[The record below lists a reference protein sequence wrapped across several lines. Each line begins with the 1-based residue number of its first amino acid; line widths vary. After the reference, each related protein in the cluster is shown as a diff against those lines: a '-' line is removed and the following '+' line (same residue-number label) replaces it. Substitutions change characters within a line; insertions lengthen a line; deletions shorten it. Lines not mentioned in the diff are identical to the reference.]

1 MLVKRTKP
9 ISPSKIGLFD
19 NCRLRYLAESEGVAC
34 SRLQMGPAALMGIAV
49 HAAIESLVGH
59 PEPEVGLVRG
69 VLTEKL
75 SEQLSSP
82 KKSSQ
87 IAHAAFKRYGLRG
100 VVSQARIL
108 LLCGYVLDVL
118 GRLPRQV
125 SSGKPPVSSAPS
137 QIDQLGME
145 KWVMSE
151 SLAMAGRIDYSFLD
165 EVGTLHVVD
174 FKSGAVTEADGVPKP
189 GYLMQIAA
197 YGSMLREAHSV
208 AKVRLHLEGPRG
220 GWEDDLTP
228 EFENRVKYVAREIN
242 RSLPFDKTFDAKE
255 IASPGE
261 HCCSCSVRP
270 ACAKYLAALSAGARD
285 ESLPI
290 VSAGDIFGK
299 VIETKVNDGL
309 VNVRLECPKDGRITV
324 TGIPEVVWARDE
336 YVFMFALR
344 TNETPGRARYVANYH
359 VLDTAQPQQSA
370 FEYLS
375 LSGENLS

>member
-19 NCRLRYLAESEGVAC
+19 TCKLRYLTESEGVAC

-69 VLTEKL
+69 VLTDKL

-87 IAHAAFKRYGLRG
+87 TAHAAFKRYGVRG

-108 LLCGYVLDVL
+108 SLCGYLLDVL

-125 SSGKPPVSSAPS
+125 GSGKPPVSSSPLK
-137 QIDQLGME
+137 IGQLGIE
-145 KWVMSE
+145 KWAMSK
-151 SLAMAGRIDYSFLD
+151 SLAMAGRIDYSYLD
-165 EVGTLHVVD
+165 EGGTLHVVD
-174 FKSGAVTEADGVPKP
+174 FKTGSVTEAGGMPKP
-189 GYLMQIAA
+189 GYLIQIAA
-197 YGSMLREAHSV
+197 YGSMLREVISV

-220 GWEDDLTP
+220 SWESDLTP

-242 RSLPFDKTFDAKE
+242 RSLPFDKIFDAAE

-270 ACAKYLAALSAGARD
+270 ACAEYLAALSAGASG
-285 ESLPI
+285 ESLQI
-290 VSAGDIFGK
+290 ISAGDLFGK

-309 VNVRLECPKDGRITV
+309 VNVRLECPKDGRVTV
-324 TGIPEVVWARDE
+324 TGIPEVVWAGDE

-344 TNETPGRARYVANYH
+344 TNEVPGRARYVANYH
-359 VLDTAQPQQSA
+359 VLDIGQPQGSA
-370 FEYLS
+370 FEYFS

>member
-9 ISPSKIGLFD
+9 ISPSKIGVFD
-19 NCRLRYLAESEGVAC
+19 TCRLRYLAESEGVVC
-34 SRLQMGPAALMGIAV
+34 SRLQMGPAAVMGIAV

-59 PEPEVGLVRG
+59 LELEIGLVRG
-69 VLTEKL
+69 ILTEKL

-82 KKSSQ
+82 MKSSQ
-87 IAHAAFKRYGLRG
+87 IAHAAFTQYGLRG

-108 LLCGYVLDVL
+108 SLCGYVLDVL

-125 SSGKPPVSSAPS
+125 GSGKLPVSSSPS
-137 QIDQLGME
+137 PIGLLGIE
-145 KWVMSE
+145 KWAMSE
-151 SLAMAGRIDYSFLD
+151 SLAMAGRIDYSYLD
-165 EVGTLHVVD
+165 EGGTLHVVD
-174 FKSGAVTEADGVPKP
+174 FKTGAVTEAGGVPKP

-197 YGSMLREAHSV
+197 YGSMLREAIPV

-220 GWEDDLTP
+220 SWEDDLTP
-228 EFENRVKYVAREIN
+228 EFENRVKFVAREIN
-242 RSLPFDKTFDAKE
+242 RSLPFGKTFDAEE

-270 ACAKYLAALSAGARD
+270 ACAKYLAVLSAGASV

-290 VSAGDIFGK
+290 ISAGDLFGK
-299 VIETKVNDGL
+299 VMETKVNDGL
-309 VNVRLECPKDGRITV
+309 VNVRLECPKNGRVTV
-324 TGIPEVVWARDE
+324 TGIPEVVWTRGE

-359 VLDTAQPQQSA
+359 VLDTAQPQRSA

-375 LSGENLS
+375 LSRESLS